1 MKLIAICTVA
11 MILAA
16 GGAESLAQTSRPA
29 TEVEQSQSM
38 QIDAPQQR
46 QASQAGPTSMPAPR
60 QRVEEQLGQLTG
72 DLPQYYAGWM
82 AMLRKKNKKASK
94 LYAKFL
100 VENPSSKKTAE
111 ALYGLAVVLQRMGK
125 HEEAI
130 KHLNDL
136 ATRFPKDPLVDDALL
151 KIGQIYEDDLKNF
164 KEATKAYK
172 RVMKLHDGYG
182 QLRGAS
188 RLGRQFIGQKK
199 IQAANVQYQ
208 VVLDDAHKRNL
219 ATRNNFVY
227 SEAANHAR
235 FIDGNND
242 FDFKPLEMYFEARE
256 HFRVGEYKNCRLKL
270 DSLGTKYPS
279 ARILDDAAMLTAD
292 TFRRRGEL
300 AKANAAYESLVHK
313 WSDSPHAATAWFRIG
328 EFNRMAD
335 NLVAARIAYENALK
349 LTPHNSA
356 PNVHELARN
365 RLKEITKN
373 VRKLPN
379 RSY

>member
-1 MKLIAICTVA
+1 MKLIAICIVA
-11 MILAA
+11 MILA
-16 GGAESLAQTSRPA
+16 GGDTGSLAQTSRPA
-29 TEVEQSQSM
+29 TE
-38 QIDAPQQR
+38 A
-46 QASQAGPTSMPAPR
+46 APTSMPAQQ

-82 AMLRKKNKKASK
+82 AMLRKENKKASK

-100 VENPSSKKTAE
+100 VENPNSEKTAE
-111 ALYGLAVVLQRMGK
+111 ALYGLAVVLQRMDK

-136 ATRFPKDPLVDDALL
+136 ATRFPKDPLEDDALL

-172 RVMKLHDGYG
+172 RVMKLHDVYG
-182 QLRGAS
+182 QQRGAS
-188 RLGRQFIGQKK
+188 RLGRQLIQQQE
-199 IQAANVQYQ
+199 IQAANTQYKS
-208 VVLDDAHKRNL
+208 VLGDAHRQNL

-227 SEAANHAR
+227 NEAANHAK
-235 FIDGNND
+235 FIDENND

-256 HFRVGEYKNCRLKL
+256 HFRIGEYKNCRLKL
-270 DSLGTKYPS
+270 DALKTKYPS
-279 ARILDDAAMLTAD
+279 ARILDDAMMLTAD

-300 AKANAAYESLVHK
+300 AKANAVYENLVHK

-335 NLVAARIAYENALK
+335 NLIAARIAYENALK
-349 LTPHNSA
+349 LPPHNSA
-356 PNVHELARN
+356 PDVHKLAGN

-373 VRKLPN
+373 VHKLPN